1 MNTAKLKGQLELPF
15 PKQLTARQI
24 AKRKKLQQAKALRG
38 AKYGALYGAAH
49 GMAWAGPH
57 EYFYKIL
64 ILI

>member
-1 MNTAKLKGQLELPF
+1 M
-15 PKQLTARQI
+15 

-57 EYFYKIL
+57 EYFLQDIDINL
-64 ILI
+64 GARDEFD